1 MIRQRTIS
9 LLRTVDDRQ
18 VPLAGEYAVDR
29 AHTSV
34 EFVVR
39 HMMIS
44 NVRGRFREVSG
55 TITVDEVPE
64 RSHVE
69 VDINAVSIDTGI
81 GERDRHLRS
90 PDFFDVERH
99 PTLRFKSTKVEPVPS
114 GAWVVTGDLTIF
126 DVTRPV
132 TLQLSFEGANA
143 SATGEERIAFSAVA
157 EVNREDWGL
166 TWNQALEA
174 GGVLIGKKA
183 RIEVNLEAVAIR
195 PPLTTSGT
203 AIVG

>member
-1 MIRQRTIS
+1 MSTTAVEIPGYIAGTWV
-9 LLRTVDDRQ
+9 VDP
-18 VPLAGEYAVDR
+18 VHSEV
-29 AHTSV
+29 S
-34 EFVVR
+34 FVVR

-69 VDINAVSIDTGI
+69 VELNAVSIDTGI
-81 GERDRHLRS
+81 RERDRHLRS
-90 PDFFDVERH
+90 PDFFDVERY
-99 PTLRFKSTKVEPVPS
+99 PTIRFKSTKVEPACS
-114 GAWVVTGDLTIF
+114 GAWVVTGDLTIL

-143 SATGEERIAFSAVA
+143 SANGEERIAFSAVA

-166 TWNQALEA
+166 TWNQGLEA

>member
-1 MIRQRTIS
+1 MIQQRTIS
-9 LLRTVDDRQ
+9 FLRTVDDRQ
-18 VPLAGEYAVDR
+18 VPLAGEYVIDQ

-44 NVRGRFREVSG
+44 NVRGRFREVWG

-69 VDINAVSIDTGI
+69 VELNAVSIDTGI
-81 GERDRHLRS
+81 RERDRHLRS
-90 PDFFDVERH
+90 PDFFDAERY
-99 PTLRFKSTKVEPVPS
+99 PTIRFKSTKVEPACS
-114 GAWVVTGDLTIF
+114 GAWVVTGDLTIL

-132 TLQLSFEGANA
+132 TLQLSFEGASA
-143 SATGEERIAFSAVA
+143 SATGGERIALSAAA

-183 RIEVNLEAVAIR
+183 RIEINLEAVPFGR
-195 PPLTTSGT
+195 P
-203 AIVG
+203 

>member
-1 MIRQRTIS
+1 MMQQRTIS
-9 LLRTVDDRQ
+9 VLRTVDDRQ
-18 VPLAGEYAVDR
+18 VPLAGEYAIDQ

-99 PTLRFKSTKVEPVPS
+99 PTIRFKSTKVELAPS
-114 GAWVVTGDLTIF
+114 GAWVVTGDLTIL

-143 SATGEERIAFSAVA
+143 SATGGERIAFSAAA

-183 RIEVNLEAVAIR
+183 RIEINLEAVAIR
-195 PPLTTSGT
+195 PPLTASGT
-203 AIVG
+203 TIVG

>member
-1 MIRQRTIS
+1 MMQQRTI
-9 LLRTVDDRQ
+9 TVLGGGDDRE
-18 VPLAGEYAVDR
+18 VPVSGEYVIDQ

-44 NVRGRFREVSG
+44 NVRGRVRKVSG
-55 TITVDEVPE
+55 TITVGEVPE

-69 VDINAVSIDTGI
+69 VEINTVSLDTGI
-81 GERDRHLRS
+81 RERDRHLRS

-99 PTLRFKSTKVEPVPS
+99 PTIHFRSTKLEPATS
-114 GAWVVTGDLTIF
+114 GAWVVTGELTMM
-126 DVTRPV
+126 DVTHPV
-132 TLQLSFEGANA
+132 TLQVSFEGANA
-143 SATGEERIAFSAVA
+143 SATGGERIAFTAAA

-174 GGVLIGKKA
+174 GGVLVGKKA
-183 RIEVNLEAVAIR
+183 RIEINVEAVR
-195 PPLTTSGT
+195 SGS
-203 AIVG
+203 